1 MPLRKITER
10 GGNMTDKEYR
20 ELSEKSEKLAQNK
33 LYEEYI
39 NYVYKIVYN
48 KLRSC
53 ASNEDIEECV
63 SDVFLAVFLN
73 YHNNEG
79 TDGDL
84 KGYIGTIASRK
95 AINKYHSLMAKS
107 GRTVSSEEYF
117 ADIADSKRI
126 EEEAE
131 KEELRDIML
140 RAINSLG
147 EPDTTIVFQ
156 KFYFNRSSKEIAQ
169 KLSMTA
175 GAVRVRCKR
184 ALERLE
190 KLLSKE
196 GITLKEGF

>member
-1 MPLRKITER
+1 
-10 GGNMTDKEYR
+10 MTDKEYR

-39 NYVYKIVYN
+39 NYVYTIVYN

-53 ASNEDIEECV
+53 ATNEDIEECV

-73 YHNNEG
+73 YHNNQG
-79 TDGDL
+79 VDGDL

-95 AINKYHSLMAKS
+95 AINKFHSLTAKS
-107 GRTVSSEEYF
+107 GRTVSSEDYF
-117 ADIADSKRI
+117 SDIADSKRI

-131 KEELRDIML
+131 KEELRDIMI
-140 RAINSLG
+140 RIIKSLG
-147 EPDTTIVFQ
+147 EPDSIIVFQ
-156 KFYFNRSSKEIAQ
+156 KFYFNKSSKDIAE
-169 KLSMTA
+169 KLSMTS

-184 ALERLE
+184 ALA
-190 KLLSKE
+190 KLQQLLANE